1 MILFILSHTY
11 YSICFVM
18 MLQEDKITA
27 NFSKWAQSQTHTI
40 KIVEKRE
47 FDLHLM
53 VTSRRIIRGSVSLAV
68 KPLVFIH
75 E

>member
-1 MILFILSHTY
+1 M
-11 YSICFVM
+11 
-18 MLQEDKITA
+18 TA

-53 VTSRRIIRGSVSLAV
+53 VTSHRIIRGSVSLAV